1 MSHKDGEFYTKVGQ
15 HATKLTKQQVL
26 ILELTYI
33 RTLAENKNLK
43 ATIAGVQGSP
53 LYGVFICKKDNSSS
67 PAPLQLKEK

>member
-1 MSHKDGEFYTKVGQ
+1 MSHEDGEFYTKVGQ

-26 ILELTYI
+26 ILERTYI

-53 LYGVFICKKDNSSS
+53 
-67 PAPLQLKEK
+67 